1 MLEYIREYTV
11 LRIREI
17 SKKCKNTHKYLAL
30 WHPVFT
36 GFERYLLVAETHRIV
51 GGKPSMY
58 RRSAI
63 STLSFSHI
71 LTLVYIRVAYIQ
83 DGTKP
88 G

>member
-1 MLEYIREYTV
+1 MQKYAQISSAMAFSIYWIRTIFAGGGDTQNC
-11 LRIREI
+11 R
-17 SKKCKNTHKYLAL
+17 
-30 WHPVFT
+30 
-36 GFERYLLVAETHRIV
+36 
-51 GGKPSMY
+51 GKPSMY